1 MRLLLALTL
10 CTPWLSFAEP
20 VTAIAD
26 NGREIVLEKD
36 GTWRYTSDDLFAT
49 TQDGRRIKL
58 SPDGQWSPANPA
70 EAPTYQPVAI
80 SANNRDKVYVEDLGF
95 SITLDQLVIE
105 TQKETVGKNTR
116 KRSNL
121 VFYLDTNGTDLNL
134 ASSNLQ
140 VEDSKGRIYP
150 VISVSNGT
158 GLGQQPRLV
167 IRANGAPRWWG
178 VKFFSLQIAQNG
190 LSKNSLGN
198 EQTIELRK
206 AMSDVLNK
214 DVSSLP
220 ED

>member
-1 MRLLLALTL
+1 MRLLFALTL

-20 VTAIAD
+20 ITAIAD

-36 GTWRYTSDDLFAT
+36 GTWRYASDDLFAT

-58 SPDGQWSPANPA
+58 SPDGQWQPASHA
-70 EAPTYQPVAI
+70 EAPTYQPAVI
-80 SANNRDKVYVEDLGF
+80 SANNRDKVYVEDLGS

-105 TQKETVGKNTR
+105 THKETIGKNTR

-134 ASSNLQ
+134 VASSLHI
-140 VEDSKGRIYP
+140 EDSKGRAYP
-150 VISVSNGT
+150 VISINKGT
-158 GLGQQPRLV
+158 GLAQQPRLI
-167 IRANGAPRWWG
+167 IRAKGAPRWWG
-178 VKFFSLQIAQNG
+178 VKFFSLQITQNSLG
-190 LSKNSLGN
+190 KNGLGN